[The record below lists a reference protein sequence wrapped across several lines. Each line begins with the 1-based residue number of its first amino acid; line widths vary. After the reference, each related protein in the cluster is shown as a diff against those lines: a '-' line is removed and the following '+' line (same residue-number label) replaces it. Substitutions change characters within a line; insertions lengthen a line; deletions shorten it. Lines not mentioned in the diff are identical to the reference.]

1 MHSIMNRLRE
11 HLARR
16 RLEKQMRECQ
26 QNIRW
31 ALDHLNFAQHMLRV
45 HEKKHAR
52 IAFEMAKLESPD
64 DIVRRAFTI

>member
-1 MHSIMNRLRE
+1 MHSILKRIRE
-11 HLARR
+11 VLARR

-26 QNIRW
+26 QNIHW

-45 HEKKHAR
+45 HEKKYAR
-52 IAFEMAKLESPD
+52 LALEQAKLESPD